1 MGCHSSREKN
11 ALQNLGSILEK
22 YTLVANRKGL
32 ELTTPL
38 ENNDKEESFFHFN
51 KNPKISVFR

>member
-1 MGCHSSREKN
+1 MGCNSSREKN

-22 YTLVANRKGL
+22 YTLIANHKGL

-38 ENNDKEESFFHFN
+38 ENNDKEESFLPFN
-51 KNPKISVFR
+51 KNQANLV

>member
-22 YTLVANRKGL
+22 YTLIANCKGL

-38 ENNDKEESFFHFN
+38 ENNDKEESFLHFN
-51 KNPKISVFR
+51 KFQA